1 MVANHWFRQT
11 VKVLEAVD
19 IISDAAKIR
28 LAAFQLEV
36 ESQV

>member
-1 MVANHWFRQT
+1 MVANHWFLQT
-11 VKVLEAVD
+11 VKVLEAMA

-36 ESQV
+36 ESQL